1 MAVVT
6 IVTST
11 DDDGSTDTRG
21 TQKMMGVNYLEFAV
35 GLGTCGSFIYSRLST
50 NHLGKLT
57 IGKSTVRNVNELDW
71 HVSTR

>member
-1 MAVVT
+1 MAVETV
-6 IVTST
+6 VTSS

-21 TQKMMGVNYLEFAV
+21 TQKMTGVNYIEFAP
-35 GLGTCGSFIYSRLST
+35 GLGTRGSFIYSRLST

-57 IGKSTVRNVNELDW
+57 IGKSTVRNVNELGR

>member
-1 MAVVT
+1 MT
-6 IVTST
+6 
-11 DDDGSTDTRG
+11 
-21 TQKMMGVNYLEFAV
+21 GVNCIEFAV
-35 GLGTCGSFIYSRLST
+35 GLGTRGSFIYSRLST